1 MLNGEEHIV
10 DSPVKQSVVS
20 TRRTPAVIIDAG
32 KGMISIEGRSMPVN
46 ANDFYLP
53 IIKKLGEYIK
63 KPAPKTTCNFKL
75 EYIDSSSSQ
84 LILLFIKK
92 LKYLEELGY
101 ELTVNWHYVEDDY
114 DILDTGKTFSYLSDV
129 EFDFIA
135 CFN

>member
-1 MLNGEEHIV
+1 MQNGKEYIV
-10 DSPVKQSVVS
+10 DSQVHKSVVS
-20 TRRTPAVIIDAG
+20 TRRTPTVIIDPV

-63 KPAPKTTCNFKL
+63 RPALKTTCNFKI

-101 ELTVNWHYVEDDY
+101 ELTVNWYYMEDDY

-129 EFDFIA
+129 KFDFIA